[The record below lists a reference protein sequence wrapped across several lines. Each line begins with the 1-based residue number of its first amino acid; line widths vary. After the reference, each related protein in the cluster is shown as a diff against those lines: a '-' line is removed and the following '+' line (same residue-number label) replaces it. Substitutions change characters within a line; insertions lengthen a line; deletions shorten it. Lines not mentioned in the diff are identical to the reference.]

1 MEDIEE
7 EPVIDIDCSDKKDQ
21 LAVVEYID
29 DLYAYYRKAEVT
41 ISQTRR
47 SMSET

>member
-7 EPVIDIDCSDKKDQ
+7 EPVTDIDSRDKSDQ

-29 DLYAYYRKAEVT
+29 DLYAYYRKSEVKNEE
-41 ISQTRR
+41 SSRQV
-47 SMSET
+47 